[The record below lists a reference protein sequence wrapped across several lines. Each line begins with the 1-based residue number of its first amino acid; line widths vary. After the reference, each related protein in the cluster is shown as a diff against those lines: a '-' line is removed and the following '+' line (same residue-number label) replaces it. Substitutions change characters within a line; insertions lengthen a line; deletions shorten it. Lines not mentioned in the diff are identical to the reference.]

1 MLALGGNKTMIHIM
15 LTYLIIAMLSTAAMI
30 ASFAFQLPIIAP
42 FAMLI
47 GMLSM
52 GAFVLTF
59 LTNAGE

>member
-1 MLALGGNKTMIHIM
+1 MIYMM
-15 LTYLIIAMLSTAAMI
+15 LTYLIFTMIATAAMI
-30 ASFAFQLPIIAP
+30 AGFAFNLPIIPP
-42 FAMLI
+42 FAALM

>member
-1 MLALGGNKTMIHIM
+1 MIHIM
-15 LTYLIIAMLSTAAMI
+15 LTYLIIAMLATAAMI
-30 ASFAFQLPIIAP
+30 ASFALQLPIIAP

-47 GMLSM
+47 GVLSM

>member
-1 MLALGGNKTMIHIM
+1 MIYLMLLN
-15 LTYLIIAMLSTAAMI
+15 LIVAMLSTAAMI
-30 ASFAFQLPIIAP
+30 ASFAFHLPIIAP

>member
-1 MLALGGNKTMIHIM
+1 MIYMM

-30 ASFAFQLPIIAP
+30 ASFAFHLPTIAP

>member
-1 MLALGGNKTMIHIM
+1 MIYLM
-15 LTYLIIAMLSTAAMI
+15 LTYLIIAMLSTAGMI
-30 ASFAFQLPIIAP
+30 ASFAFNLPIIAP
-42 FAMLI
+42 FGMLI

>member
-1 MLALGGNKTMIHIM
+1 M
-15 LTYLIIAMLSTAAMI
+15 LTYLIIAMLATAAMI
-30 ASFAFQLPIIAP
+30 ASFALQLPIIAP

-47 GMLSM
+47 GVLSM